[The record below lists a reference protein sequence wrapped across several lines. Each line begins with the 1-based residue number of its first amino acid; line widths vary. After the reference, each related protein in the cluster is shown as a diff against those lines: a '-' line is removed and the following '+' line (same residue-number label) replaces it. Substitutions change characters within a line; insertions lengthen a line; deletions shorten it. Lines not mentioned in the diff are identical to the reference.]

1 MSIYD
6 TFLKELEGPCSEVDS
21 TPEGIQK
28 LCEQLIACR
37 CWTVQA
43 MDDRAFLY
51 DKERVD
57 GEAIRIFHRS
67 IWSFR
72 VELFG
77 VEVKVS
83 KPRRLWKMIH
93 ARYKMEQEV
102 YHARAVTRAIEQ
114 AREFVGTEVPRSEQ
128 KGGAVRITSYEYEN
142 ANN

>member
-6 TFLKELEGPCSEVDS
+6 TFLKELESPCSEVDS

-37 CWTVQA
+37 CWAVLTL
-43 MDDRAFLY
+43 DDRAFVY
-51 DKERVD
+51 YKDKHDRD
-57 GEAIRIFHRS
+57 AILICHPNF
-67 IWSFR
+67 WSFR

-93 ARYKMEQEV
+93 ARYKEDDAAS
-102 YHARAVTRAIEQ
+102 HARFVMKAIEH
-114 AREFVGTEVPRSEQ
+114 AREVVKKEAPCSDEGKEEQ
-128 KGGAVRITSYEYEN
+128 SNG
-142 ANN
+142 

>member
-6 TFLKELEGPCSEVDS
+6 TFLKKLEGPCSEVDS

-37 CWTVQA
+37 CWAVLA
-43 MDDRAFLY
+43 LDDRAFVY
-51 DKERVD
+51 DENRVD
-57 GEAIRIFHRS
+57 RYAIRIFRPR

-83 KPRRLWKMIH
+83 KPRRLWRLIH
-93 ARYKMEQEV
+93 SRYKMEQEV
-102 YHARAVTRAIEQ
+102 SHARSVMAAIEQ
-114 AREFVGTEVPRSEQ
+114 AREVVKKEVPCSEDG
-128 KGGAVRITSYEYEN
+128 KEESNDVGD
-142 ANN
+142 

>member
-6 TFLKELEGPCSEVDS
+6 TFLKKLEGPCSEEDS
-21 TPEGIQK
+21 TPEGMQK

-37 CWTVQA
+37 CWTVLA

-57 GEAIRIFHRS
+57 GDAIRIFHRS

-93 ARYKMEQEV
+93 ARYKEDEAV
-102 YHARAVTRAIEQ
+102 FHARAVMRAIEQ
-114 AREFVGTEVPRSEQ
+114 AREVVRTSVSAPAELRRDEEVRCSE
-128 KGGAVRITSYEYEN
+128 
-142 ANN
+142 

>member
-37 CWTVQA
+37 CWGVLA
-43 MDDRAFLY
+43 LDNRACVYYKDNALR
-51 DKERVD
+51 D
-57 GEAIRIFHRS
+57 AILITHPI
-67 IWSFR
+67 IWLFR

-83 KPRRLWKMIH
+83 NPRRLWRLIH
-93 ARYKMEQEV
+93 SRYKMEQEV
-102 YHARAVTRAIEQ
+102 SHARSVMAAIEQ
-114 AREFVGTEVPRSEQ
+114 AREVVKKEVPCSEEG
-128 KGGAVRITSYEYEN
+128 KEEGNDVGD
-142 ANN
+142 

>member
-6 TFLKELEGPCSEVDS
+6 MFLKELEGPCSEVDS

-37 CWTVQA
+37 CWAVLA
-43 MDDRAFLY
+43 LDDRAFVY
-51 DKERVD
+51 DEDRVD
-57 GEAIRIFHRS
+57 RNAIRIFHPS

-83 KPRRLWKMIH
+83 KPRRLWRLIH
-93 ARYKMEQEV
+93 SRYKMEQEV
-102 YHARAVTRAIEQ
+102 SHARSVMKAIEQ
-114 AREFVGTEVPRSEQ
+114 ACEALNKEVPCSE
-128 KGGAVRITSYEYEN
+128 KDGKEEN
-142 ANN
+142 NGQND

>member
-37 CWTVQA
+37 CWAVLA
-43 MDDRAFLY
+43 LDNRAFVY
-51 DKERVD
+51 NEDRV
-57 GEAIRIFHRS
+57 GENAVRIFRPS

-83 KPRRLWKMIH
+83 NPRRLWRLIH
-93 ARYKMEQEV
+93 SRYKMEQEV
-102 YHARAVTRAIEQ
+102 SLARSVMAAIAQ
-114 AREFVGTEVPRSEQ
+114 AREVIKKEVSCSEDGKEEGNDVGD
-128 KGGAVRITSYEYEN
+128 
-142 ANN
+142 

>member
-37 CWTVQA
+37 CWGVLA
-43 MDDRAFLY
+43 LNDRAYVY
-51 DKERVD
+51 DKDLVD
-57 GEAIRIFHRS
+57 RDVVRITHPS

-72 VELFG
+72 VEMFG

-83 KPRRLWKMIH
+83 KPRRLWRLIRS
-93 ARYKMEQEV
+93 RYKMEQEV
-102 YHARAVTRAIEQ
+102 SHARSVMEAIEQ
-114 AREFVGTEVPRSEQ
+114 AREVVKKEVPCSDGKEE
-128 KGGAVRITSYEYEN
+128 V
-142 ANN
+142 